1 MKIFEYLKSL
11 EDVPGYKGLFRL
23 MERLGQGT
31 AFELHTAQG
40 IEEISYK
47 QYLGLIDETAKR
59 MTAFLAEGPLRAAI
73 DEKERSLEPDDP
85 GRRGWLGIKLKNNP
99 SFGICFWAAMAAGHP
114 TVLID
119 ARASDALTDSL
130 AAETG
135 IIALITDEEREGP
148 APYPLIHCDQVM
160 PDWQDSKV
168 RDHYARDGKGEANL
182 PASQREN
189 WAGHITLCTS
199 GTTGT
204 SRCYVHDDKGITKQY
219 TILKHLLPV
228 TDRFARDGVK
238 EKAIAF
244 IPWHHVLGFIVC
256 FIFPQSFGNCMV
268 IPQKASPESIVEAC
282 RESGVT
288 QFVAIPA
295 VWNGVAQLV
304 KKRFI
309 EMSGKTGQDFDNM
322 IDLSLS
328 YQEAGV
334 DLPLPVEGILQMI
347 RQQLVGDALYIAVS
361 GGGYILPETLRIIN
375 GLGYYLVNGYG
386 MTEIGIYTVVNSEV
400 LADRLDGS
408 VGRQLYPDSLKLM
421 PLEGDETEEACE
433 RGELA
438 VRSEVVACG
447 TLKKG
452 VFQAR
457 DRDAWFPTGDIGRLC
472 DGKVFLDGRVKDII
486 LKADGENL
494 YPDELEG
501 AFSTIPGFQRY
512 VIFGLTEE
520 LYDKTALLVE
530 PVEGA
535 DPQSLAEA
543 VAEINLSLPL
553 RQRVERFF
561 VSGKPLDLS
570 ASAKVKRGPVAEAV
584 AAGEWPL
591 TEYPLSA
598 PKKAPEPDITP
609 QLESVPPSASYFTP
623 ELAGDP
629 EFYEVRKAVQAMVA
643 DVLNVEVET
652 VEADSYFSQDLG
664 GDSLQS
670 ISLLTQAEVKYGLA
684 IDERL
689 FNRDLTV
696 NDIAALVYLRIR
708 GEFADGLAGRQ
719 AEACRDPQEGL
730 EVKRIRTFEET
741 PEYQAFALR
750 RQSLMA
756 ALETFGNPYFV
767 AQDSSLR
774 DVSYIGGRKMLNFA
788 SYNYVGLSGDPEV
801 NEAAKAAVEQYGT
814 SASGSRL
821 IAGEKTV
828 HQDLEKALARW
839 KGTEDALVLV
849 GGHSTNV
856 TFVGNFC
863 GDRDLILYDILS
875 HNSITEGIRMAQA
888 NARPFPHNDTKALE
902 QLLKNRRDRYEK
914 VLIIIEGAYSMDG
927 DVAPV
932 PEFVRLKNEY
942 DCFLMVDEAH
952 SMLVLGETG
961 RGVDEYFGIDPKEID
976 IHMGTLSKGFGTCG
990 GYLAGSHNLIEY
1002 LRYNLP
1008 GFVFSVG
1015 ISPPLA
1021 AAVLKGIE
1029 IMERDSSR
1037 VRRLHQNIQ
1046 CFLEEAHRYG
1056 MDTCLAGETAVT
1068 PIMIGPDELAFML
1081 SKQLEE
1087 EGIIAPP
1094 AVFPAVARGQARL
1107 RFCLTSEHKEEQ
1119 IKEALATLYRLM
1131 KPYPGLLKT
1140 HEIEDSQ

>member
-1 MKIFEYLKSL
+1 MKIFEYLKSVD
-11 EDVPGYKGLFRL
+11 EVPGYRGLFRL
-23 MERLGQGT
+23 METLGQGT
-31 AFELHTAQG
+31 AFELHTGQG
-40 IEEISYK
+40 LQTISYAE
-47 QYLGLIDETAKR
+47 YLGLIEETATRMAVTFQAGPFVQARAEREKR
-59 MTAFLAEGPLRAAI
+59 LA
-73 DEKERSLEPDDP
+73 PDDP
-85 GRRGWLGIKLKNNP
+85 GRQGWIGIKLANGP
-99 SFGICFWAAMAAGHP
+99 SFGICYWAAMASGHP

-130 AAETG
+130 AEETG
-135 IIALITDEEREGP
+135 IMALITDEERGEC
-148 APYPLIHCDQVM
+148 PYPVISPRQIM
-160 PDWQDSKV
+160 PDWQDAGV
-168 RDHYARDGKGEANL
+168 RTLYARKDQADPKR
-182 PASQREN
+182 PVSQWDHWAS
-189 WAGHITLCTS
+189 HTTLCTS
-199 GTTGT
+199 GTTGA
-204 SRCYVHDDKGITKQY
+204 SRCFVHDDRGISQQY
-219 TILKHLLPV
+219 RILGELLPV

-238 EKAIAF
+238 EKALAF
-244 IPWHHVLGFIVC
+244 VPWHHVLGFVVC
-256 FIFPQSFGNCMV
+256 FLFPQVFGNSMV
-268 IPQKASPESIVEAC
+268 IPQKAAPESMIQAC
-282 RESGVT
+282 RDSGVT

-304 KKRFI
+304 KKRFM
-309 EMSGKTGQDFDNM
+309 EMSGKSAQDFDNM

-334 DLPLPVEGILQMI
+334 DLPMPVGGLLRMI
-347 RQQLVGDALYIAVS
+347 REQLVGDSLYIGVS
-361 GGGYILPETLRIIN
+361 GGGYVLPETLRILN

-408 VGRQLYPDSLKLM
+408 VGRELYKGSLKLL
-421 PLEGDETEEACE
+421 PPEGDTEEEGSCD

-438 VRSEVVACG
+438 VKSDVVACG

-452 VFQAR
+452 VFHPW
-457 DRDAWFPTGDIGRLC
+457 DRQAWFRTGDIGRYC
-472 DGKVFLDGRVKDII
+472 DGRIFLDGRVKDII

-494 YPDELEG
+494 YPDELEA
-501 AFSTIPGFQRY
+501 AFARFPGFQRY
-512 VIFGLTEE
+512 VIFGLSQG
-520 LYDKTALLVE
+520 LYDQTALLVE

-535 DPQSLAEA
+535 DPDALAEG
-543 VAEINLSLPL
+543 VVEINRTLPL
-553 RQRVERFF
+553 RERIEKFF
-561 VSGKPLDLS
+561 ISGKPLDLS
-570 ASAKVKRGPVAEAV
+570 ASAKVRRGPVAEAV
-584 AAGEWPL
+584 GSGEWPV

-598 PKKAPEPDITP
+598 RKKPFEIPAPQE
-609 QLESVPPSASYFTP
+609 EASPSASYYTP
-623 ELAGDP
+623 EIAGDP
-629 EFYEVRKAVQAMVA
+629 AFFEVREAVRAMVA
-643 DVLNVEVET
+643 EVLDQDLET
-652 VEADSYFSQDLG
+652 IQPASYFSQDLG

-670 ISLLTQAEVKYGLA
+670 ISLLTQAEIKYGLA

-696 NDIAALVYLRIR
+696 NDIAALVFRRIR
-708 GEFADGLAGRQ
+708 GEFADGAQGQKPAR
-719 AEACRDPQEGL
+719 RPSTQEEEG
-730 EVKRIRTFEET
+730 VDRIRTFEQT
-741 PEYQAFALR
+741 PEYKAFALR
-750 RQSLMA
+750 RQSLA
-756 ALETFGNPYFV
+756 DALDQFGNPYFV

-774 DVSYIGGRKMLNFA
+774 DVSYIGGRKMLNFG

-801 NEAAKAAVEQYGT
+801 NAAAIAAIGQYGT

-863 GDRDLILYDILS
+863 GEGDLILYDILS
-875 HNSITEGIRMAQA
+875 HNSIAEGVRLARA
-888 NARPFPHNDTKALE
+888 DARPFPHNDTKALE
-902 QLLKNRRDRYEK
+902 ELLKNRRDRYEK

-932 PEFVRLKNEY
+932 PEFVRLKKEY

-961 RGVDEYFGIDPKEID
+961 RGVDEYFGIDPADID

-990 GYLAGSHNLIEY
+990 GYLAGKQNLIEY

-1021 AAVLKGIE
+1021 AAVIKGIE
-1029 IMERDSSR
+1029 IMERDNSR
-1037 VRRLHQNIQ
+1037 VERLHRNIKH
-1046 CFLEEAHRYG
+1046 FLDQAHHYG

-1068 PIMIGPDELAFML
+1068 PIMIGPDDLAFML
-1081 SKQLEE
+1081 SKQLED

-1107 RFCLTSEHKEEQ
+1107 RFCLTSEHKEDQ
-1119 IKEALATLYRLM
+1119 INQALETLYHLM
-1131 KPYPGLLKT
+1131 KAYPGLLKEVT
-1140 HEIEDSQ
+1140 E